1 MSIPYMGSKRKLAP
15 AIIDHIIEHNPNAK
29 YFFDLF
35 GGGGAV
41 SIEALKRKQFKRV
54 VYNELNTAICELLK
68 KIQKDGV
75 TDEFFQWIDRKTFFK
90 LKDGNDWRAGLVQ
103 TCWSFGNSQK
113 SYLYGKNIE
122 EIKQQAHFFLM
133 ANGYDR
139 TKNTRQRLINEFKK
153 NEKIKKRFDLEHLER
168 LQHLQ
173 QLERLQCIEHLDR
186 LERLQRIEPL
196 ERLEIFNQSY
206 NEIEINTPVNETVI
220 YCDPPYYGTAKYK
233 EKSFCHDE
241 FYGWVSESPYKIYVS
256 EYQSPL
262 FEVNRWGHRST
273 LSPTNN
279 SKYTNEILFCNRD
292 DDLSQYLFA

>member
-1 MSIPYMGSKRKLAP
+1 MDIGRAETAGGGLMSIPYMGSKRKLAP

-75 TDEFFQWIDRKTFFK
+75 TDEFFQWIDKETFFK

-103 TCWSFGNSQK
+103 TCWSFGNNQSA
-113 SYLYGKNIE
+113 YLYGKHTE

-139 TKNTRQRLINEFKK
+139 TMNTRKRLINEFHRKDK
-153 NEKIKKRFDLEHLER
+153 RKIHSL
-168 LQHLQ
+168 
-173 QLERLQCIEHLDR
+173 
-186 LERLQRIEPL
+186 
-196 ERLEIFNQSY
+196 
-206 NEIEINTPVNETVI
+206 
-220 YCDPPYYGTAKYK
+220 
-233 EKSFCHDE
+233 
-241 FYGWVSESPYKIYVS
+241 FY
-256 EYQSPL
+256 
-262 FEVNRWGHRST
+262 
-273 LSPTNN
+273 
-279 SKYTNEILFCNRD
+279 
-292 DDLSQYLFA
+292 